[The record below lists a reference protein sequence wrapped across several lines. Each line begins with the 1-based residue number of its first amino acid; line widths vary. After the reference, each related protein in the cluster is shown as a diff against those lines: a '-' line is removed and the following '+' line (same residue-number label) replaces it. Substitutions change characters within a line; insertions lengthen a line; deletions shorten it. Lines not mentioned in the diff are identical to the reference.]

1 MLYVVVCT
9 IENCLSKEVF
19 LSKQNIYYMALEC
32 YFVTRCQDTF
42 STIAI
47 FIIIECST
55 LLQLHHI
62 YYKGVIL
69 LLLLFS
75 ICFNT

>member
-1 MLYVVVCT
+1 MFYVVVCT

-32 YFVTRCQDTF
+32 YFVTRCQDT
-42 STIAI
+42 SPTIVI

-55 LLQLHHI
+55 LL
-62 YYKGVIL
+62 
-69 LLLLFS
+69 
-75 ICFNT
+75 